1 MITQWYL
8 TGDCHGDFTRFYKL
22 NQAVP
27 EGEIW
32 GVIILGDAGFNYWL
46 SKSEQKMKKR
56 IGHTYPNLVF
66 YCVRG
71 NHEERPENLPNTTN
85 IYDANIK
92 GVVMVDPTFPYIRYL
107 NDGFVYHINNQ
118 KTLILGGAYSVDK
131 HYRLERAA
139 AGCYAGWFPDEQ
151 LTEAEMKYIQALR
164 GNEDFDLVL
173 SHTCPFSWM
182 PTDLF
187 LSCVDQSQVDNSM
200 ELWMD
205 SFKDTIT
212 YNKWCFGHF
221 HGDRWV
227 NDKVRM
233 LFIDIVPLENIMGS

>member
-1 MITQWYL
+1 MSL
-8 TGDCHGDFTRFYKL
+8 VSDCHGDFTRFYKL

-27 EGEIW
+27 ESETW
-32 GVIILGDAGFNYWL
+32 GVIILGDAGFNFWL

-56 IGHTYPNLVF
+56 IGHTYPNLIF

-92 GVVMVDPTFPYIRYL
+92 GVVMLDPAFPYIRYL

-118 KTLILGGAYSVDK
+118 KTLVLGGAYSVDK

-139 AGCYAGWFPDEQ
+139 AGYYAGWFPGEQ

-164 GNEDFDLVL
+164 GDEHFDLVL

-187 LSCVDQSQVDNSM
+187 LSFIDQSQVDNSM
-200 ELWMD
+200 ELWMEE
-205 SFKDTIT
+205 FKDKIT
-212 YNKWCFGHF
+212 FNKWLFAHF
-221 HGDRWV
+221 HDDRIV
-227 NDKVRM
+227 NDKARM
-233 LFIDIVPLENIMGS
+233 FYQYILPLEEIV

>member
-27 EGEIW
+27 EGETW
-32 GVIILGDAGFNYWL
+32 GVIILGDAGFNFWL

-56 IGHTYPNLVF
+56 IMYSYPNLVF

-71 NHEERPENLPNTTN
+71 NHEERPSNLVN
-85 IYDANIK
+85 ITHIFDKNVQGIIAIEPDY
-92 GVVMVDPTFPYIRYL
+92 PHIRYL
-107 NDGFVYHINNQ
+107 EDGFVYHINNK

-131 HYRLERAA
+131 YYRLARAA
-139 AGCYAGWFPDEQ
+139 AGYYAGWFESEQ
-151 LTEAEMKYIQALR
+151 LTEAEMKRIQALH
-164 GNEDFDLVL
+164 GNEDFNLIL

-187 LSCVDQSQVDNSM
+187 LSCIDQSQVDNSM

-221 HGDRWV
+221 HDDRWV